1 MAKCSGLMPN
11 IGQMQQITEWVV
23 EYTRGGC
30 ADTDTYLIYLDTD
43 RDTDT
48 RNTIEVMF
56 CEVWCSVEI
65 DKAYIYL
72 AGVVRRTTAI
82 YKKGWFKRIGTVIYW
97 SKEEGHTL
105 FMEPPPK
112 NWNTRLEAKARST
125 IRERKHFVRIDR
137 NNSNQHD
144 QLAFLG

>member
-56 CEVWCSVEI
+56 CEV
-65 DKAYIYL
+65 
-72 AGVVRRTTAI
+72 
-82 YKKGWFKRIGTVIYW
+82 
-97 SKEEGHTL
+97 
-105 FMEPPPK
+105 
-112 NWNTRLEAKARST
+112 
-125 IRERKHFVRIDR
+125 
-137 NNSNQHD
+137 
-144 QLAFLG
+144 